1 MKLKLS
7 LTDRWRAGCAERCK
21 PGSEGGVRR
30 HSSAVRLAPTL
41 PEYMVKEKIIVYQRE
56 VTAKADAEK
65 AKIAAKVEAGKMSF
79 DKAVQ
84 KIEKLPE
91 APTTVQGKNGEIE
104 TRTVRK
110 VRIIDVSK
118 LPPQYLIP
126 DEVKVRKDGLAG
138 VAKLINSGAIE
149 VYEDA
154 TVAVKV

>member
-1 MKLKLS
+1 
-7 LTDRWRAGCAERCK
+7 
-21 PGSEGGVRR
+21 
-30 HSSAVRLAPTL
+30 
-41 PEYMVKEKIIVYQRE
+41 MVKEKIIVYQRE